1 MRAAIVGGTIAI
13 VSLAAYGIVQ
23 AGWWPRSGP
32 VSQAIQVQ
40 ALEMQTPQVEVPQVV
55 ASVPVAP
62 VDEAMPA
69 SMPPAEAA
77 SNSTLAPTEA
87 PVVPAVVL
95 TETSANPVVATAE
108 VTANPLLAP
117 AAPAPAAVAPAA
129 GNAIPVV
136 APVEAPAVVAPAA
149 PVVHQVI
156 VPVAA
161 PPALA
166 APVTPPIV
174 KAQLAP
180 APIRPTIR
188 PAGSAPVPVAAPAAP
203 ASIAAPAPAAP
214 PAAPPPAIKP
224 PTIACAN
231 PNAMGVSRVV
241 EIDTTGGPGFGSQHF
256 KTMDFLRDH
265 EVVLTFDDG
274 PWLNTTKAVL
284 KALADQC
291 LRATFFTIGKHSTYY
306 PEILKEDIAG
316 GHTIGSHTWSHAD
329 LSKLSPDAAKEEIEK
344 GFSAT
349 HFYAGAPIAPFFR
362 FPDLR
367 HPPEMLTYLGQRNI
381 ASFSTDIDSFDFK
394 IKKPD
399 QLIKSLM
406 GKLNKQGKGIILMH
420 DFQKVTA
427 AALPELL
434 GQLKANGFKVV
445 HMVPRDQVTTL
456 PQFDEA
462 IIKDQKLPTV
472 NQRPTESVVRTIS
485 EVPAKP

>member
-1 MRAAIVGGTIAI
+1 LVA
-13 VSLAAYGIVQ
+13 
-23 AGWWPRSGP
+23 
-32 VSQAIQVQ
+32 
-40 ALEMQTPQVEVPQVV
+40 QVV
-55 ASVPVAP
+55 ASVPVVPLDEVTPAP
-62 VDEAMPA
+62 MPGA
-69 SMPPAEAA
+69 PAEAA
-77 SNSTLAPTEA
+77 SSSIVATAEA
-87 PVVPAVVL
+87 PAGPAGGV
-95 TETSANPVVATAE
+95 TETSANPVLASAEVVARAE
-108 VTANPLLAP
+108 VTANPVVAP
-117 AAPAPAAVAPAA
+117 VAVAPAAVAPAPA
-129 GNAIPVV
+129 KVSPAV
-136 APVEAPAVVAPAA
+136 APVAAPAIAPAAPAMRPVIAPVVAPAA
-149 PVVHQVI
+149 P
-156 VPVAA
+156 AA
-161 PPALA
+161 PA
-166 APVTPPIV
+166 APIV
-174 KAQLAP
+174 VAQLAP
-180 APIRPTIR
+180 APIAPTIR
-188 PAGSAPVPVAAPAAP
+188 PAGSSPAAPAAAPAAAPVAAPAPVAQ
-203 ASIAAPAPAAP
+203 
-214 PAAPPPAIKP
+214 PAAPPPAVKA

-291 LRATFFTIGKHSTYY
+291 LRATFFPIGKHATYY

-445 HMVPRDQVTTL
+445 HMVPKDQVTTL

-462 IIKDQKLPTV
+462 VLKDQKLPTV
-472 NQRPTESVVRTIS
+472 SQRPTESVVRTIS
-485 EVPAKP
+485 EAPAKP